1 MQTKALPFF
10 FGKIFN
16 LSRHELGR
24 VAITWGFRLLYYLGF
39 FTSWTI
45 TIALFVGSFGI
56 FYLPL
61 LYVSQALLS
70 IIGSLLYSRLIYR
83 LSLEKLVSIT
93 IIGLFISLVAAI
105 SLFGNVWI
113 FFFFLQLVTAIFLP
127 QLDIL
132 LSRTSEEMF
141 TPLESQRVL
150 PFIDSTEP
158 LGGILSGIILSLFIE
173 QFHAETF
180 LPMIGG
186 VFIILLIVYMAF
198 MTTRKQGA
206 GHSETPRTVV
216 SIRRGIEHLKAIPF
230 MRGMAL
236 IVFLWIIAF
245 NITEIQFTKTI
256 EEMLHHA
263 EEVGHGVEAV
273 MENNAL
279 KDVLAERLG
288 SFQIIF
294 SSLVLIMQLF
304 FSSRIL
310 KRLGLIKSF
319 LCMPA
324 ISVIGS
330 VGALFGP
337 GILFPGFLKGSMDT
351 IGGVQKIAYH
361 NSYYAITEHMRE
373 HIREL
378 MEGIIK
384 PVGIIIST
392 LFIFLVQNLFH
403 GTDRLVINTL
413 LTVVFVVMFLLTLR
427 LQRDYTSVA
436 KKNLEMSKEFGL
448 KSHAIEV
455 LSQKGHDNA
464 ADILSKALIYRK
476 ELPEV
481 KVKILRA
488 LGEIEDPLSLPEI
501 LLCLNDPSLEVK
513 IAACQALSRFKH
525 LGKHFYTQA
534 FSQHRIISTLSEVFK
549 KESSKRLRSA
559 IIKTFAN
566 IQHAQVVPFLLDI
579 IAQANDEEL
588 ISDCIYVIG
597 LFGDI
602 NTWHYVSPFL
612 TSTNPRIK
620 ANAIIALWQFE
631 KYRLQLLIHLLSLLE
646 SKEKNANLSGIYAV
660 GEIKAIQ
667 ELPVLKKFLESDD
680 ADIVRYT
687 AVALLKLDEQDAV
700 QPILQL
706 LFGENSEVAY
716 KTFEAVQD
724 SKPNSTRTTLF
735 KYIKTE
741 GGTLV
746 NQLFHEH
753 HLHHSQWDQLPPEK
767 IERLIRYYTILGHEK
782 EVFLMKEKLKNM
794 HGQ

>member
-1 MQTKALPFF
+1 MQTKTLPFF

-16 LSRHELGR
+16 ISRHEVSR
-24 VAITWGFRLLYYLGF
+24 VAVTWVFRFLFYLGF
-39 FTSWTI
+39 FTMWTVNV
-45 TIALFVGSFGI
+45 TLFVGSFGI

-61 LYVSQALLS
+61 LYVFQAVLS
-70 IIGSLLYSRLIYR
+70 ILGSFIYSRLIYR
-83 LSLEKLVSIT
+83 LSLEKLVALT
-93 IIGLFISLVAAI
+93 ILGLIISLLAAI
-105 SLFGNVWI
+105 LSFGNTWL
-113 FFFFLQLVTAIFLP
+113 FFFFLLLVPAVFVP

-150 PFIDSTEP
+150 PFIDTTEP

-173 QFHAETF
+173 QFHTETF
-180 LPMIGG
+180 LPLIGG
-186 VFIILLIVYMAF
+186 VFIALLIAYMAF
-198 MTTRKQGA
+198 MSFQKHRAGA
-206 GHSETPRTVV
+206 EKGTKTIV

-230 MRGMAL
+230 MRGLAVV
-236 IVFLWIIAF
+236 VFLWIIAF

-263 EEVGHGVEAV
+263 EEVGHAMEAG
-273 MENNAL
+273 ETSAL

-288 SFQIIF
+288 SFQILF
-294 SSLVLIMQLF
+294 SSLVLFMQLF

-324 ISVIGS
+324 ISLAGS
-330 VGALFGP
+330 VGAMFGGGVVAP
-337 GILFPGFLKGSMDT
+337 AFLKGSMDT

-378 MEGIIK
+378 MEGVIK
-384 PVGIIIST
+384 PTGIIIST
-392 LFIFLVQNLFH
+392 LFIFLIQNLFH
-403 GTDRLVINTL
+403 GTDRVVLNL
-413 LTVVFVVMFLLTLR
+413 LLSIVFGVMLFLTLR

-579 IAQANDEEL
+579 IARAEDEEL

-612 TSTNPRIK
+612 TSTNTRIK

-667 ELPVLKKFLESDD
+667 ELPLLKKFLESPDQ
-680 ADIVRYT
+680 DIVRYT
-687 AVALLKLDEQDAV
+687 SIALLKLDDQDGL
-700 QPILQL
+700 QPLLQL
-706 LFGENSEVAY
+706 LFGNDSMTAL
-716 KTFEAVQD
+716 KTFESIQEAR
-724 SKPNSTRTTLF
+724 PNHTRTLLL
-735 KYIKTE
+735 KLIKTE

-746 NQLFHEH
+746 TRLFHEH
-753 HLHHSQWDQLPPEK
+753 HLHHSQWEMLPQDQIEK
-767 IERLIRYYTILGHEK
+767 LIQYYTILGHEK
-782 EVFLMKEKLKNM
+782 EVFLMKEKLEKK
-794 HGQ
+794 HGE